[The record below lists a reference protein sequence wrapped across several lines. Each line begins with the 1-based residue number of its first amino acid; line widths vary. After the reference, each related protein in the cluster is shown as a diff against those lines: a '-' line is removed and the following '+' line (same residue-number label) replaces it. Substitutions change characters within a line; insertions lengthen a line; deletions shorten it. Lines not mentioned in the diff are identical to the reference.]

1 MIMDWP
7 SYEKIDVGHYTVPL
21 NSPDLQ
27 STNSQDVSE
36 LLLIDRPH
44 TKFWQQKEWV
54 QLQCEGEKQICRKRE
69 KILNLT
75 EINILSYHCSL
86 QRTIECITTTVLIGL
101 SVNPAAKLIQI

>member
-1 MIMDWP
+1 MLVTTQ
-7 SYEKIDVGHYTVPL
+7 YLL

-27 STNSQDVSE
+27 STNPQDVSE

-54 QLQCEGEKQICRKRE
+54 QLQCEGEKQICSKRE

-86 QRTIECITTTVLIGL
+86 QRTIIECITTTVLIGL